1 MTNNAT
7 SQEDSVLERV
17 TTPQVRQWFY
27 TISTAVLALLVGYD
41 IVAAEQVP
49 LWLGVCAAVFAI
61 SATGTAATVV
71 RKQRADG
78 TLD

>member
-1 MTNNAT
+1 MTLNV
-7 SQEDSVLERV
+7 QQHWRCIVDRLM
-17 TTPQVRQWFY
+17 TPKVRQWLY
-27 TISTAVLALLVGYD
+27 SIATAALALLVGYD
-41 IVAAEQVP
+41 VVAAEQVP